1 MIEARNIYKAYD
13 DFLVLEDVNLT
24 IQKNKITA
32 IIGGNGVGK
41 STLLG
46 VITRLLPMK
55 QGEVYLDGVNL
66 KNLKSVEIAKRIG
79 ILKQTNHIQAKITV
93 YELVSYGRYPHSKGR
108 LTKDDKE
115 KISSAIS
122 YLDLEDIKDK
132 YLDKLSGA
140 TSTRI
145 HSDDFSSRSEYIFD
159 EL

>member
-55 QGEVYLDGVNL
+55 QG
-66 KNLKSVEIAKRIG
+66 R
-79 ILKQTNHIQAKITV
+79 
-93 YELVSYGRYPHSKGR
+93 
-108 LTKDDKE
+108 
-115 KISSAIS
+115 
-122 YLDLEDIKDK
+122 
-132 YLDKLSGA
+132 
-140 TSTRI
+140 
-145 HSDDFSSRSEYIFD
+145 YIFM
-159 EL
+159 ELI